1 MVVIASSPRSSSSS
15 QDDIADGVS
24 STFDGDKPSRS
35 KVFEFA
41 DDAARAMSFF

>member
-1 MVVIASSPRSSSSS
+1 MVVIASSPRSSS